1 MAGFIPVKYYNSYV
15 LKKTSLK
22 NAAPLN
28 DWYVE
33 ESRIRGGYNNVQ
45 TGLAPRAFIYSEDNK
60 REYLPNTII
69 YSGIF
74 NSRTGINQSNVFA
87 SGSEITRKVD
97 PSRGSIQKLYAED
110 TNLVIFQERKV
121 NRALIDKDAIYTQE
135 GQPVQTASNI
145 VIGGITPYLGEYGIS
160 RNPESFA
167 VYGYQKFFTDADKG
181 AVLMLSGNGVNE
193 ISSFGMYD
201 FFRDEFSAL
210 GGGNTIG
217 GWDIHNKCYTLSIK
231 AGGSFD
237 TLSYDSSING
247 WTSRYTY
254 SPNNMF
260 SIKNNFYTTNNGKIY
275 QHYSTQVNRGNF
287 YGVQYNST
295 ITSIFNANP
304 SLSKSFK
311 TINFEGNSN
320 WAMSFFTTSQDTAN
334 AISKFVMPTTLT
346 QMENQFFQNIFKQKE
361 DKYFANL
368 INISEFSQGE
378 VIFGNSISGVKGFT
392 ATAVFSTD
400 NSGGYSNNSELFAVS
415 TNYNESS
422 Y

>member
-1 MAGFIPVKYYNSYV
+1 MATVIPIKYFNSYL
-15 LKKTSLK
+15 LKKVSLQ
-22 NAAPLN
+22 NEAPTN

-45 TGLAPRAFIYSEDNK
+45 TGLAPRAFIYSEENN
-60 REYLPNTII
+60 REYFPNTLI
-69 YSGIF
+69 YSGIL

-87 SGSEITRKVD
+87 AGSEITRKVD

-110 TNLVIFQERKV
+110 TNLIIFQERKV

-135 GQPVQTASNI
+135 GQPIQTASNI
-145 VIGGITPYLGEYGIS
+145 VIGAITPYSGEFGIS
-160 RNPESFA
+160 KNPESFA

-181 AVLMLSGNGVNE
+181 SVLMLSANGINE
-193 ISSFGMYD
+193 ISNNGMYD
-201 FFRDEFSAL
+201 FFRDQFSSL
-210 GGGNTIG
+210 GGGLAIG
-217 GWDIHNKCYTLSIK
+217 GWDIHNKCYVLSIK
-231 AGGSFD
+231 SSGVF
-237 TLSYDSSING
+237 TTVSYDAGING
-247 WTSRYTY
+247 WTSRYSY
-254 SPNNMF
+254 GPNNAF
-260 SIKNNFYTTNNGKIY
+260 SVKNNFFTTNNGKIY
-275 QHYSTQVNRGNF
+275 RHYSQSSNRANF
-287 YGVQYNST
+287 YGVQYAST
-295 ITSIFNANP
+295 ITTIFNDSP
-304 SLSKSFK
+304 SLSKTFK

-320 WAMSFFTTSQDTAN
+320 WSLYSFNTGQDTAN
-334 AISKFVMPTTLT
+334 PINKFVMPTTLT
-346 QMENQFFQNIFKQKE
+346 QMENQFLQNIFKQKE

-368 INISEFSQGE
+368 VNTTDFSQGE

>member
-45 TGLAPRAFIYSEDNK
+45 TGLAPRAFIYSEDNN

-87 SGSEITRKVD
+87 SGSEVTRKVD

-110 TNLVIFQERKV
+110 TNLIIFQERKV

-135 GQPVQTASNI
+135 GQPVQTASNV
-145 VIGGITPYLGEYGIS
+145 VIGAITPYAGEYGIS

-181 AVLMLSGNGVNE
+181 AVLMLSSNGINE

-201 FFRDEFSAL
+201 FFRDEFSIL
-210 GGGNTIG
+210 GGGNAIG
-217 GWDIHNKCYTLSIK
+217 GWDIHNKCYTLSVK
-231 AGGSFD
+231 AGESFD
-237 TLSYDSSING
+237 TLSYDSSTNG

-260 SIKNNFYTTNNGKIY
+260 SIKI
-275 QHYSTQVNRGNF
+275 
-287 YGVQYNST
+287 
-295 ITSIFNANP
+295 IF
-304 SLSKSFK
+304 
-311 TINFEGNSN
+311 
-320 WAMSFFTTSQDTAN
+320 
-334 AISKFVMPTTLT
+334 TL
-346 QMENQFFQNIFKQKE
+346 QIAV
-361 DKYFANL
+361 KY
-368 INISEFSQGE
+368 INIILLKQTE
-378 VIFGNSISGVKGFT
+378 VVFT
-392 ATAVFSTD
+392 VFNITQ
-400 NSGGYSNNSELFAVS
+400 L
-415 TNYNESS
+415 
-422 Y
+422 